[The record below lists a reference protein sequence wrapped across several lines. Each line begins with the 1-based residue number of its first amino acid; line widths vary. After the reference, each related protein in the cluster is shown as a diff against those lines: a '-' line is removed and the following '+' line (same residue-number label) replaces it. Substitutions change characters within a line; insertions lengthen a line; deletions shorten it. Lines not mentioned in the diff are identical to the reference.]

1 MRWLSSLPKGI
12 KVILTINL
20 ILLINSGNN
29 AYFFIKNLSAKQS
42 INDIGLFL
50 NLTTLVGILLV
61 QIIIVARSST
71 MLSYSRI
78 ILYGLALIYGALI
91 LTMLNPLV
99 ITSARGLIAI
109 LITLVIIFYLIG
121 VRGYLNESIA
131 QHYFNK

>member
-50 NLTTLVGILLV
+50 NLTTLTGILLV
-61 QIIIVARSST
+61 QIIIVTRSST

-78 ILYGLALIYGALI
+78 ILYGLALIYGALM
-91 LTMLNPLV
+91 LTMLNPS
-99 ITSARGLIAI
+99 IIASARGLITIAV
-109 LITLVIIFYLIG
+109 TLVIIFYLIG
-121 VRGYLNESIA
+121 VRGYLNESTA